1 MGSSESGEVADGC
14 VGSIV
19 WVRRRNGSWW
29 PGKILGQEELSLSHI
44 TSPRSG
50 TPVKLLGREDASVDW
65 YNLEKSKRVKAF
77 RCGEFDDCIERAE
90 ASQGMPPKKREK
102 YARREDAILH
112 ALELERQL
120 LENKYGKLENS
131 SNHRSKSSPDA
142 ATSSEYLENGG
153 RNKNESRSDQMPERL
168 GLSPVEKNA
177 DACLYDVIA
186 RDESQLSGDDESA
199 SALPRTRGLQDFGLR
214 TAPIREELSGLPFR
228 AKRSRCAYLL
238 NGSGDYLND
247 GRLQSSLAEMP
258 VSKLEEKDLPYSDFG
273 EEHISGSTEDTET
286 DCSETDSMESDSDDD
301 LTALSDGSASI
312 ELRPKYP
319 RIEANEGHGSMNSD
333 DPDELTFP
341 DDLSNPNEL
350 ASTKSGVSK
359 WQLKRKRNNRGLGNR
374 PLDRTD
380 AEIFRQYTNGRSS
393 NWTSGGTK
401 TDSSQKSS
409 KTVAAKHKS
418 TGLSRSSH
426 NIIDSDVLAWNNY
439 SAKRGFWEDSREY
452 TEIMFSDRHHLGGR
466 IMLVDV
472 DLEVQA
478 SNYRRDVPMIS
489 MLSMLNGHAIIGH
502 PVQIEAVESGSSENL
517 LATADNIFPESLDSP
532 SRLPPSWRTGRRTAN
547 SRVPRPHLYSSI
559 ENDRKHQARS
569 APQDRKLPFGS
580 GQGQKANVSIPI
592 FSNYSAERIFSKNS
606 PRKISPTTSQK
617 IRTLSS
623 IASEPRNR
631 QYIMQSG
638 GITDYRVDG
647 LMKTES
653 VPTTVACI
661 PVSLVFSR
669 LQEELLGRHQ

>member
-77 RCGEFDDCIERAE
+77 RCGEFNDCIERAE

-142 ATSSEYLENGG
+142 AISSEYLG
-153 RNKNESRSDQMPERL
+153 NESRNKIESRSGLISDRL

-177 DACLYDVIA
+177 EVCLYEVIA
-186 RDESQLSGDDESA
+186 RDEGQLSGDDDSA
-199 SALPRTRGLQDFGLR
+199 SVLPRTRGLQDFGLR
-214 TAPIREELSGLPFR
+214 TAPIREELSGFSFR
-228 AKRSRCAYLL
+228 AKKSRCAYLM
-238 NGSGDYLND
+238 NASGDYLND

-258 VSKLEEKDLPYSDFG
+258 VSRLEEKDFPYSDLG

-319 RIEANEGHGSMNSD
+319 RIEANEGHESINSD

-341 DDLSNPNEL
+341 DDLSNPNEF
-350 ASTKSGVSK
+350 APTKSGVSK
-359 WQLKRKRNNRGLGNR
+359 WQLKRKRNNRGLGKR
-374 PLDRTD
+374 SLDRTD
-380 AEIFRQYTNGRSS
+380 SDVFRQYTNGISS
-393 NWTSGGTK
+393 NWTNGGTK
-401 TDSSQKSS
+401 ADSSQKSYR
-409 KTVAAKHKS
+409 THAAKYRS
-418 TGLSRSSH
+418 TGLSRSNH
-426 NIIDSDVLAWNNY
+426 NIIDSDVLTLNRY
-439 SAKRGFWEDSREY
+439 SAKRGFWEDSCEY
-452 TEIMFSDRHHLGGR
+452 TDTVFADRYQFGGR

-489 MLSMLNGHAIIGH
+489 ILSMLNGHAIIGH
-502 PVQIEAVESGSSENL
+502 LIQIEALESGSSENL
-517 LATADNIFPESLDSP
+517 LATADKILPELFESP

-559 ENDRKHQARS
+559 ENDCKHQARS
-569 APQDRKLPFGS
+569 VFQDKKLPFGS
-580 GQGQKANVSIPI
+580 SQGQKANVSIPI
-592 FSNYSAERIFSKNS
+592 FSNNSTERMFSKFS
-606 PRKISPTTSQK
+606 PKKISPSTSQK

-623 IASEPRNR
+623 IASEPKNRNDMR
-631 QYIMQSG
+631 SG
-638 GITDYRVDG
+638 CSSDCRVDG
-647 LMKTES
+647 LIKTES
-653 VPTTVACI
+653 VHTGVACI

-669 LQEELLGRHQ
+669 LNEELLGRHR